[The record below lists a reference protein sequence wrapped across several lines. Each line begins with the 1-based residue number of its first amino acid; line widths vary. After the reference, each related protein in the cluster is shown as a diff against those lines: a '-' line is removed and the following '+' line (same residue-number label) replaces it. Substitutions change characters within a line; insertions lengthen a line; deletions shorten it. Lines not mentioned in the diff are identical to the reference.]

1 MTVIDEIE
9 HPMALQLFGHDIDS
23 MVEAARFF
31 DEQTDC
37 DIIDVNMG
45 CPVPKI
51 VNNNSGS
58 ALMRSSEYA
67 AELLTEIVRNVRKP
81 VTVKV
86 RAGWDAQHINVV
98 DFVKR
103 IQSSGISA
111 VCVHPRTRTQYYSGK
126 SDWDLIRQVKEI
138 AEIPVIGNGDIK
150 SVDDM
155 IRMKQLTN
163 CDRFMISRGC
173 LGNPWLI
180 QQLVHYE
187 QTGEIL
193 QDPTAEE
200 RIDQCLLHARKL
212 IDLKGELNGIKEMR
226 GHACWYI
233 NGLPNNNKVKDRINV
248 MNTYRDLKGIMDQ
261 YLEAIRTDDY
271 SRFLGES

>member
-1 MTVIDEIE
+1 MSRFEIGDVVLSNHVIVGPMAGISNLGFRTMIKQFDPGLIVSEMISDKAIVFKNKKTIRMTVIDEIE

-67 AELLTEIVRNVRKP
+67 VELLTEIVRNVRKP

-98 DFVKR
+98 DFVRK
-103 IQSSGISA
+103 IQESGIRA
-111 VCVHPRTRTQYYSGK
+111 VCVRPRTRTQ
-126 SDWDLIRQVKEI
+126 
-138 AEIPVIGNGDIK
+138 
-150 SVDDM
+150 
-155 IRMKQLTN
+155 
-163 CDRFMISRGC
+163 
-173 LGNPWLI
+173 
-180 QQLVHYE
+180 
-187 QTGEIL
+187 
-193 QDPTAEE
+193 
-200 RIDQCLLHARKL
+200 
-212 IDLKGELNGIKEMR
+212 
-226 GHACWYI
+226 
-233 NGLPNNNKVKDRINV
+233 
-248 MNTYRDLKGIMDQ
+248 
-261 YLEAIRTDDY
+261 
-271 SRFLGES
+271 

>member
-1 MTVIDEIE
+1 
-9 HPMALQLFGHDIDS
+9 
-23 MVEAARFF
+23 
-31 DEQTDC
+31 
-37 DIIDVNMG
+37 
-45 CPVPKI
+45 
-51 VNNNSGS
+51 
-58 ALMRSSEYA
+58 
-67 AELLTEIVRNVRKP
+67 
-81 VTVKV
+81 
-86 RAGWDAQHINVV
+86 
-98 DFVKR
+98 
-103 IQSSGISA
+103 
-111 VCVHPRTRTQYYSGK
+111 
-126 SDWDLIRQVKEI
+126 
-138 AEIPVIGNGDIK
+138 
-150 SVDDM
+150 M

-193 QDPTAEE
+193 RNPTAEE

>member
-1 MTVIDEIE
+1 
-9 HPMALQLFGHDIDS
+9 
-23 MVEAARFF
+23 
-31 DEQTDC
+31 
-37 DIIDVNMG
+37 
-45 CPVPKI
+45 
-51 VNNNSGS
+51 
-58 ALMRSSEYA
+58 
-67 AELLTEIVRNVRKP
+67 
-81 VTVKV
+81 
-86 RAGWDAQHINVV
+86 
-98 DFVKR
+98 
-103 IQSSGISA
+103 
-111 VCVHPRTRTQYYSGK
+111 
-126 SDWDLIRQVKEI
+126 
-138 AEIPVIGNGDIK
+138 
-150 SVDDM
+150 M

-212 IDLKGELNGIKEMR
+212 INLKGELNGIKEMR